1 MKKIILYFQ
10 RTKQVTSLKRE
21 VILKFPNRIYTIEEF
36 MRARKSIEEG
46 HIHDLRVIGQST
58 FKSKVRKILTLI
70 KKTEDYNFLQIYIRK
85 ICEIEG
91 MSQLRETEATIWLN
105 KYVINNP
112 IESARFI
119 IQKTYQM
126 KAYLD
131 GEKYYLKGELPAI
144 NASITFLQKL
154 EEKLINENMKI
165 KCKESIKQWTED
177 TIL

>member
-1 MKKIILYFQ
+1 MKKNNSFFQ
-10 RTKQVTSLKRE
+10 RPKQVTRLKRE
-21 VILKFPNRIYTIEEF
+21 VTLKFPNRIYTVEEF
-36 MRARKSIEEG
+36 IRARKSIAEG
-46 HIHDLRVIGQST
+46 NIHCLKIIGQST
-58 FKSKVRKILTLI
+58 FKSKVEEILSLI
-70 KKTEDYNFLQIYIRK
+70 KKAEYYKFLQTYIRK
-85 ICEIEG
+85 MCEIEG

-131 GEKYYLKGELPAI
+131 GEKYYLMGELPAI

-154 EEKLINENMKI
+154 EEKLVNEKMKI

-177 TIL
+177 TVL

>member
-1 MKKIILYFQ
+1 
-10 RTKQVTSLKRE
+10 
-21 VILKFPNRIYTIEEF
+21 

-46 HIHDLRVIGQST
+46 HMHRLRVIGQST
-58 FKSKVRKILTLI
+58 FKNKVKETLSLI
-70 KKTEDYNFLQIYIRK
+70 KKVKYYTILRTYIRK

-91 MSQLRETEATIWLN
+91 LSQLRETEATIWLN
-105 KYVINNP
+105 NYVLNNP

-131 GEKYYLKGELPAI
+131 GERYYLKGELPAI

-154 EEKLINENMKI
+154 EEKLINKKMKAQ
-165 KCKESIKQWTED
+165 CHETIKQWTEK

>member
-1 MKKIILYFQ
+1 M
-10 RTKQVTSLKRE
+10 S
-21 VILKFPNRIYTIEEF
+21 FPDRIYTIEEF

-46 HIHDLRVIGQST
+46 HIHRLRIMGQAA
-58 FKSKVRKILTLI
+58 FKYKVKKTLALI
-70 KKTEDYNFLQIYIRK
+70 KKAKYYTVLRTYIRR

-105 KYVINNP
+105 HHVLNDP

-126 KAYLD
+126 KAYLE

-144 NASITFLQKL
+144 DESITFLQKL
-154 EEKLINENMKI
+154 EEKLIDKKMKTQCNEV
-165 KCKESIKQWTED
+165 IKQWTEK
-177 TIL
+177 TVL

>member
-1 MKKIILYFQ
+1 MK
-10 RTKQVTSLKRE
+10 
-21 VILKFPNRIYTIEEF
+21 
-36 MRARKSIEEG
+36 ARKSIEEG
-46 HIHDLRVIGQST
+46 HIHRLRVIGQST
-58 FKSKVRKILTLI
+58 FKNKVKETLSLI
-70 KKTEDYNFLQIYIRK
+70 KKVKYYTILRTYIRK

-91 MSQLRETEATIWLN
+91 LSQLRETEATIWLN
-105 KYVINNP
+105 NHVINNP

-154 EEKLINENMKI
+154 EKKLINKKLKTQCHEV
-165 KCKESIKQWTED
+165 IKQWTEK

>member
-1 MKKIILYFQ
+1 MN
-10 RTKQVTSLKRE
+10 
-21 VILKFPNRIYTIEEF
+21 FPNRIYTIEEF
-36 MRARKSIEEG
+36 IRARKSIAEG
-46 HIHDLRVIGQST
+46 NIHCLKVIGQST
-58 FKSKVRKILTLI
+58 FKSRVREIVSLI

-144 NASITFLQKL
+144 NASINFLQKL
-154 EEKLINENMKI
+154 EEKLINEKMKI

>member
-1 MKKIILYFQ
+1 
-10 RTKQVTSLKRE
+10 
-21 VILKFPNRIYTIEEF
+21 

-46 HIHDLRVIGQST
+46 HIHRLRIIGQST
-58 FKSKVRKILTLI
+58 FKNKVKETLSLI
-70 KKTEDYNFLQIYIRK
+70 KKVKYYTILRTYIRK

-91 MSQLRETEATIWLN
+91 LSQLRETEATIWLN
-105 KYVINNP
+105 NHVLNNP

-131 GEKYYLKGELPAI
+131 GERYYLKGELPAI

-154 EEKLINENMKI
+154 EEKLINKKMKAQ
-165 KCKESIKQWTED
+165 CHQAIKQWTEK